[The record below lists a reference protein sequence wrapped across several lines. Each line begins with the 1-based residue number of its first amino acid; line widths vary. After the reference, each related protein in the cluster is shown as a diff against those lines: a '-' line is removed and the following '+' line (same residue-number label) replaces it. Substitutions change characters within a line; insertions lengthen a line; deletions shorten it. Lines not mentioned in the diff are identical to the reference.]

1 MTEKRRTILFG
12 GAVTLGI
19 AFIALGIV
27 RGEVDLVLRQAITV
41 CLECIGIG

>member
-1 MTEKRRTILFG
+1 MTETRRTILFG
-12 GAVTLGI
+12 GVVVLGI

-27 RGEVDLVLRQAITV
+27 RGEVDVVLRQAITI